1 MRSVKSKTYFDIGKE
16 KLIFDAI
23 FSTNHTSKLNITE
36 HPVQTGANISD
47 HAFKEADVLTFQIG
61 MSDVMESH
69 VAGQF
74 SGNGSR
80 SVDAYL
86 KIRELQARRLP
97 IMVSTKFGTYKNM
110 MVETISADDDS
121 TTTHALK
128 ATVVLKEMFVTEVS
142 TVKISERPQK
152 SSSTNEGDQKAIEA
166 DQSLLHKLFN

>member
-1 MRSVKSKTYFDIGKE
+1 MKSVKSKTYFDTGKE

-23 FSTNHTSKLNITE
+23 FSTNHTSRLNITE
-36 HPVQTGANISD
+36 HPVQTGANVSD

-69 VAGQF
+69 VMGQF
-74 SGNGSR
+74 AGSDSR

-86 KIRELQARRLP
+86 KIKELQAQRLP
-97 IMVSTKFGTYKNM
+97 IIVSTKFGIYNNM
-110 MVETISADDDS
+110 MIETISADDDS

-128 ATVVLKEMFVTEVS
+128 ATVVLKELFVTEVT

-166 DQSLLHKLFN
+166 DQSLLHKAFN